1 MSCSATR
8 HWWRPWIFIFES
20 FNEIHCSASQDS
32 PNDFL
37 WADNDFIRDF
47 PRSDIHEKRAGGEHS
62 TRNFDNSQLFS
73 MLVEVFLF
81 THLDISFDVW
91 GNRAIFVNFWLSKV
105 NLQLPDKRP
114 RIKSAS
120 PWEPFLSLLAF
131 SCLLFKGR
139 AVPLYQRTK
148 TQSWCFPSSSHSHCL
163 KIFLTGSLFLKPR
176 SGSTP
181 KFFCDTFKLVHLPS
195 CQLTRSRLSSR
206 R

>member
-1 MSCSATR
+1 MKSTVPPVKIHLTTFYGPTMTLSETFRAQIFMRRGLGVNIAPETLTILNFFQR
-8 HWWRPWIFIFES
+8 WWKAFF
-20 FNEIHCSASQDS
+20 
-32 PNDFL
+32 
-37 WADNDFIRDF
+37 
-47 PRSDIHEKRAGGEHS
+47 
-62 TRNFDNSQLFS
+62 
-73 MLVEVFLF
+73 F

-91 GNRAIFVNFWLSKV
+91 GNRVIFVNFWLSKV

-148 TQSWCFPSSSHSHCL
+148 TQPWCFPSSSHSYCL
-163 KIFLTGSLFLKPR
+163 KILLTGSLFLKPR

-181 KFFCDTFKLVHLPS
+181 KFFCDTFKLVHLSS